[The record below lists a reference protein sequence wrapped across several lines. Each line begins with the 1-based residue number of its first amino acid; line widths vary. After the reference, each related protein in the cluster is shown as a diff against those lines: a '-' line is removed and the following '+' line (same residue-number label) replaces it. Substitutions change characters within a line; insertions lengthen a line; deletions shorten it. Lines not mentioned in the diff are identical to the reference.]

1 MKHYTGSDLGEDFR
15 SFFRKEKN
23 RITKAL
29 TKMGCTNVQMSR
41 QFYYF
46 YGFFT
51 SKSGQVYYFNCSDV
65 RFFKDDKILYRT
77 AKDYKDYRGGSNCY
91 VDSNRIEEMRLV

>member
-15 SFFRKEKN
+15 SFFRGEKK
-23 RITKAL
+23 RLTAAL
-29 TKMGCTNVQMSR
+29 AKLGCTNVEMSR

-51 SKSGQVYYFNCSDV
+51 SPTGQTYYFSSSDV
-65 RFFKDDKILYRT
+65 RFGGYKDLLYRT
-77 AKDYKDYRGGSNCY
+77 AKDRNDWTGGQNQWVNKDEISKMKL
-91 VDSNRIEEMRLV
+91 I